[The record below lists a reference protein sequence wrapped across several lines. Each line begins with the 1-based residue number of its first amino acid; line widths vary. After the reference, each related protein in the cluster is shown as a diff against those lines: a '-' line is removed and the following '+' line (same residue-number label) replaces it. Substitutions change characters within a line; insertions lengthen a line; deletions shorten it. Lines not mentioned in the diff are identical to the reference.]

1 MSKKFDALLKRID
14 DPELRAA
21 LQAEFSEATDN
32 QRVGLV
38 FEEHLPETVTL
49 RTVRPRRGLKVRRRG
64 DASDSPLMEVLR
76 VRADQATCALPGD
89 DDDAD
94 QVLAIPV
101 DELDVVAEF
110 GDPIY
115 PGLREISRAEGPG
128 ADPSR
133 PAHIVLNAENYHA
146 LQALQWSHAEA
157 VDVIYI
163 DPPYNLG
170 GDLTYNDRRIGKEDA
185 YRHSYW
191 LSFMQRRLELARKL
205 LKPTGIIIV
214 AIDDTEHAH
223 LKLLMD
229 QVFHESNF
237 IATVVWQGGH
247 KNDSKYVSVG
257 HDYMLIYARDEATLD
272 AAGVRWREK
281 KPGVIEA
288 LDAAARIWEETSG
301 DHAEATKRW
310 RAWLK
315 QLKTRGDV
323 TDAVT
328 RYNSLDERTGR
339 PIFTGRD
346 ISWPGGGGP
355 RYDILHPVTG
365 KPVKVPSRGWIYKDP
380 AKMYELIE
388 QGRARFGPDETAGI
402 QGISYLDELDEQV
415 AKSTFSLDRRGSAQ
429 RLTRLLGDK
438 RFTFPKDTTVL
449 ARWINLVTQSNPD
462 AVVLDFFAGS
472 GSTAQAVMELN
483 AADGGRRQSILVTN
497 NEVDEKTAKKLAKDG
512 HQPGDEEYERWGI
525 FWRVTKPRLETV
537 VTGIREDGSRY
548 SDGLPEQIVF
558 YELTYLDPERVRI
571 DAAYEAVAPLLWIR
585 TGAAGPV
592 LAESSTH
599 GFSVT
604 ERYGVLHDVDAW
616 QAFAKALPETAT
628 TAFIVTDSPSAFTT
642 AADALPTDVEKVRLY
657 ERYLSTFEINTG
669 KGA

>member
-1 MSKKFDALLKRID
+1 VSKKFDALLKRID

-257 HDYMLIYARDEATLD
+257 HDYMLIYAREESALEG
-272 AAGVRWREK
+272 AGVRWREK
-281 KPGVIEA
+281 KPGLEES
-288 LDAAARIWEETSG
+288 LAAARRIWEETG
-301 DHAEATKRW
+301 GNHAEATKRW

-315 QLKTRGDV
+315 DLKAKGGV

-328 RYNSLDERTGR
+328 RYNNLDETGR
-339 PIFTGRD
+339 PIFTGGNL
-346 ISWPGGGGP
+346 SWPGGGGP
-355 RYDILHPVTG
+355 RYDLIHPVTG
-365 KPVKVPSRGWIYKDP
+365 KPVQVPKPGWRYQPDRM
-380 AKMYELIE
+380 AELIA
-388 QGRARFGPDETAGI
+388 QGRVRFGKDETSGV
-402 QGISYLDELDEQV
+402 QGVAFLDEMDTQV
-415 AKSTFSLDRRGSAQ
+415 AKSVFSLDRRKSAND
-429 RLTRLLGDK
+429 LTNLLGGK
-438 RFTFPKDTTVL
+438 RFTFPKDHTVL
-449 ARWINLVTQSNPD
+449 ARWIDLVTQSNPD

-497 NEVDEKTAKKLAKDG
+497 NEVDEKTAKRLTKEG
-512 HQPGDEEYERWGI
+512 HEPGGEEWERWGI
-525 FWRVTKPRLETV
+525 FWRVTKPRIETV

-548 SDGLPEQIVF
+548 SDGLPEQVVF
-558 YELTYLDPERVRI
+558 YELTYLDPERVRV

-585 TGAAGPV
+585 TGAVGPV